1 MHGLIFKT
9 SICYWQ
15 DQPGIYRSNK
25 SLSSQE
31 NMLETL
37 LTSPK
42 TNKKEL
48 LPPRGPQLSPVV
60 LLYLSIRSLRY
71 LQNQSELLKE
81 PLN

>member
-1 MHGLIFKT
+1 
-9 SICYWQ
+9 
-15 DQPGIYRSNK
+15 
-25 SLSSQE
+25 
-31 NMLETL
+31 MLETL